1 MRHKSMILYSVKGMK
16 PNRDKEMWEES
27 SKTDQTKEKSI
38 EELKYVD
45 KKVIELAKRARFP
58 LSMQATKLRAIEK
71 MWFPSFNRVECLD
84 GQITTTRGLGY
95 EGRGYLSDE
104 DCEYKWNEKLIALCG
119 ALAATCF
126 MTNDSDSDDTNSGWD
141 SYEPPTPE
149 PDENDHEP
157 IEDTLRSERSPI
169 PSPRSPTPSLTWGV
183 SSRFRRNENRP
194 PRPKRDDLP
203 SYDPHHDFFT
213 RLCKSQSYEI
223 IRLRRQ
229 VREQNCTIFGQGL
242 TIRKQQEDLHRQA

>member
-1 MRHKSMILYSVKGMK
+1 MTRKS
-16 PNRDKEMWEES
+16 S
-27 SKTDQTKEKSI
+27 SWPREQG
-38 EELKYVD
+38 
-45 KKVIELAKRARFP
+45 F
-58 LSMQATKLRAIEK
+58 LSQCRRRNKLRAIEK

-84 GQITTTRGLGY
+84 GQIKTTRGLGY

-183 SSRFRRNENRP
+183 SSRFGRNENRL

-203 SYDPHHDFFT
+203 TIPIMTSS
-213 RLCKSQSYEI
+213 LGC
-223 IRLRRQ
+223 
-229 VREQNCTIFGQGL
+229 VRANPMKL
-242 TIRKQQEDLHRQA
+242 